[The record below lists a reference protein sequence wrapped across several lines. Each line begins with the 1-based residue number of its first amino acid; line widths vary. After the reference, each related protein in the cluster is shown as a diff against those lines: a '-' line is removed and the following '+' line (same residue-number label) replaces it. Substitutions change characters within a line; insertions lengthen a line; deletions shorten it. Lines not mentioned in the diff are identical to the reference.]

1 MGPMRGL
8 AVYNQGRRAGHL
20 SLYTHLHLHSEFSL
34 LDGLCR
40 IPSLMEQAR
49 ELGMENMALTDHG
62 NLYGAIDFYSS
73 AKKAGV
79 KPIIGCEVYVAHGSR
94 RAKVPQEKSP
104 YHLTLLSKNETGYR
118 NLIQLVTK
126 ANLEGFYY
134 KPRMDR
140 SLFEQHQEGLIVL
153 SGCPTAEIPRAIR
166 EGRMDDAYA
175 AARWYRD
182 VFQDYYL
189 EIQRHDLDMLKPI
202 NEGLV
207 RMSRDLEIPLVAT
220 NDVHYI
226 HRDEASIQDILLCI
240 QTNAT
245 VQDEKR
251 LKMSDDSLYLKTPE
265 EMWNL
270 FADMPEAL
278 ENTMR
283 IADACDLSIEFNRL
297 RLPHYPTPNGA
308 DADAYL
314 AKLCEEGFRRLYPDA
329 GEAARLRLA
338 DELDVIRKTQFAN
351 YFLVVMDI
359 TTYAREHGVLFGVRG
374 SAAGSVVLYCLGI
387 TDIDPLEYGLVFE
400 RFLNIERNEMPD
412 IDLDFQDDRRDELI
426 SYVTRKYGAE
436 HVAQIISFGTLGAR
450 AALRDV
456 GRALGMPYS
465 IVDNVAKQVPF
476 GAKSIDDAMKASP
489 ELNNTYEQDHA
500 VRKLVDSAQKL
511 EGVARHASTHAAGIV
526 ISQEPLTNYVP
537 LQRSTRGEDEDIA
550 VTQFSMDPI
559 AKLGLLK
566 MDFLGLINLTIL
578 GKALDIIA
586 NSGGG
591 RMSLNDIPLD
601 DQKTFDLL
609 SSGETTGIFQL
620 ESSGMRRYIKQLK
633 PTTVNDVAAMI
644 ALYRPGPMEHIT
656 RFIDAKHQRAQVTY
670 PHPALTDI
678 LKETYGVIVYQD
690 QVLLILRMF
699 AGYSLGQADIVRK
712 AMGKK
717 IAALMA
723 EERERFMEGAKAKGF
738 DDQLSNYVFE
748 LIEPFAGYAFN
759 KAHSVSYAMIS
770 YWTGYLKAN
779 YPVEFMTA
787 LLTCHSGNAEHTAAA
802 VEECRKLAIEVRGPD
817 VNMSDIGFTAEGNN
831 GSGAIRFG
839 LAAVK
844 NVGDGAVRPLVE
856 ARETDGPFTSVED
869 MCRRANLHSLN
880 KRALESLIK
889 VGALDSL
896 EKRGALLGGIDR
908 ILSMSQREWD
918 MKNSGQTTMFD
929 LWGESVDTPLPEL
942 ELEEMRI
949 QPGEVD
955 AWEKEL
961 LGASLSESPISR
973 VHRNLGDFTPNLC
986 GDIEPELDGRK
997 VTLVGQVSSFR
1008 IGSTRKGDPFVSAVL
1023 EDVTGTTEIVAWKE
1037 VYGRTQSLW
1046 TEGAILKV
1054 EGRVRLRNNDRVS
1067 VHCNHVET
1075 FEAPAEDEASGGDA
1089 AQPGLV
1095 EESAGRNGVDTAAP
1109 PIPAEPSHAGTTT
1122 NGTAHHESPVDV
1134 VRSPTIES
1142 GEMVAEADNDQGT
1155 AERNGIDA
1163 HSAAPSSV
1171 IPTPEPNGM
1180 STPTSPTEVWLK
1192 FRSTRDN
1199 ANDAEILKDAITLAR
1214 GFPGP
1219 SALYLEIEEG
1229 SRVTRLE
1236 LPGVGVQYSDKL
1248 VRLLSPKLGEGAV
1261 RVVGG

>member
-1 MGPMRGL
+1 M
-8 AVYNQGRRAGHL
+8 
-20 SLYTHLHLHSEFSL
+20 YTHLHLHTEYSL

-40 IPSLMEQAR
+40 IPLLMDQAR
-49 ELGMENMALTDHG
+49 DLGMESMALTDHG
-62 NLYGAIDFYSS
+62 NLYGAIDFYS
-73 AKKAGV
+73 AARKTGV

-94 RAKVPQEKSP
+94 RTKTPRDKSP

-126 ANLEGFYY
+126 ANMEGFYY

-140 SLFEQHQEGLIVL
+140 ALFEEHHEGLVVL
-153 SGCPTAEIPRAIR
+153 SGCPTAELPRAIL

-175 AARWYRD
+175 TARWYRE

-189 EIQRHDLDMLKPI
+189 EIQRHDLDMLTPI

-207 RMSRDLEIPLVAT
+207 RISRDLEIPLVAT

-226 HRDEASIQDILLCI
+226 HRDEAAAQDILLCI
-240 QTNAT
+240 QTNAS

-251 LKMSDDSLYLKTPE
+251 LKMSDDSLYLKTPQ
-265 EMWNL
+265 EMHSL
-270 FADMPEAL
+270 FADLPDAL

-283 IADACDLSIEFNRL
+283 IADACDLSIEFDRL
-297 RLPHYPTPNGA
+297 RLPHYPTPNGE
-308 DADAYL
+308 DPDAYL
-314 AKLCEEGFRRLYPDA
+314 ATLCEEGFRRLYPGA
-329 GEAARLRLA
+329 GENARRRLL
-338 DELDVIRKTQFAN
+338 DELDVIKKTQFAN

-359 TTYAREHGVLFGVRG
+359 TSYAREHGILFGVRG

-436 HVAQIISFGTLGAR
+436 HVAQIITFGTLGAR

-456 GRALGMPYS
+456 GRALGLPYS
-465 IVDNVAKQVPF
+465 MVDNVAKQVPF
-476 GAKSIDDAMKASP
+476 GAKSISDAMKANP

-537 LQRSTRGEDEDIA
+537 LQRASRGDGEEIA

-586 NSGGG
+586 DSGGG
-591 RMSLNDIPLD
+591 RSSLNDIPLD

-633 PTTVNDVAAMI
+633 PSSVNDVAAMI

-656 RFIDAKHQRAQVTY
+656 HFIDAKHQRAQVTY

-690 QVLLILRMF
+690 QVLLILRTF
-699 AGYSLGQADIVRK
+699 AGYSLGQADVVRK

-717 IAALMA
+717 IASLMA
-723 EERERFMEGAKAKGF
+723 EERQRFMEGATANGF
-738 DDQLSNYVFE
+738 PQDLSGYVFE

-770 YWTGYLKAN
+770 YWTAYLKAN

-787 LLTCHSGNAEHTAAA
+787 LLTCHPGQSEHTSAA
-802 VEECRKLAIEVRGPD
+802 VEECRKLGIQVFRPD
-817 VNMSDIGFTAEGNN
+817 INMSDIGFTMERDNSA
-831 GSGAIRFG
+831 SAIRFG

-844 NVGDGAVRPLVE
+844 NVGDGAVRPLVD
-856 ARETDGPFTSVED
+856 ARHAEGPFKSIED
-869 MCRRANLHSLN
+869 MCRRANLHNLN

-896 EKRGALLGGIDR
+896 EARGALLGGIDR

-918 MKNSGQTTMFD
+918 LKNSGQSTMFD
-929 LWGESVDTPLPEL
+929 LWGESVATPLPEL
-942 ELEEMRI
+942 ELEQMRI
-949 QPGEVD
+949 QPGESES
-955 AWEKEL
+955 WEREL
-961 LGASLSESPISR
+961 LGASLSESAIAR
-973 VHRNLGDFTPNLC
+973 VHRRLGNSVSNMC
-986 GDIEPELDGRK
+986 GEISAELDGQK
-997 VTLVGQVSSFR
+997 VKLVGQVSSFR
-1008 IGSTRKGDPFVSAVL
+1008 TGTTRRGDPFGAAVL
-1023 EDVTGTTEIVAWKE
+1023 EDMTGATEVMAWKE
-1037 VYGRTQSLW
+1037 VYERTQGLW
-1046 TEGAILKV
+1046 VEGSILKV
-1054 EGRVRLRNNDRVS
+1054 EGRVRLRTGDRVS
-1067 VHCNHVET
+1067 VHCNAVEK
-1075 FEAPAEDEASGGDA
+1075 FELPTEDDDPSDPPVIPAPE
-1089 AQPGLV
+1089 PG
-1095 EESAGRNGVDTAAP
+1095 
-1109 PIPAEPSHAGTTT
+1109 PIPAEMSTEQAAEKPPHPAP
-1122 NGTAHHESPVDV
+1122 PVV
-1134 VRSPTIES
+1134 P
-1142 GEMVAEADNDQGT
+1142 A
-1155 AERNGIDA
+1155 
-1163 HSAAPSSV
+1163 
-1171 IPTPEPNGM
+1171 PEPGPIPAKG
-1180 STPTSPTEVWLK
+1180 STEQAAEGPAHAEPVEGSRGGKEATPGEVWLK
-1192 FRSTRDN
+1192 IRATGDESQDTQV
-1199 ANDAEILKDAITLAR
+1199 LKDAITLAR
-1214 GFPGP
+1214 QCPGP
-1219 SALYLEIEEG
+1219 TPLFLQIEER

-1236 LPGVGVQYSDKL
+1236 LPDVQVEYSPRL
-1248 VRLLSPKLGEGAV
+1248 VKLLSPSLGEDTVTLV
-1261 RVVGG
+1261 RA

>member
-1 MGPMRGL
+1 
-8 AVYNQGRRAGHL
+8 
-20 SLYTHLHLHSEFSL
+20 
-34 LDGLCR
+34 
-40 IPSLMEQAR
+40 MEQAR
-49 ELGMENMALTDHG
+49 ELGMESMALTDHG

-73 AKKAGV
+73 AKKTGV
-79 KPIIGCEVYVAHGSR
+79 KPIIGCEVYVAHNSR
-94 RAKVPQEKSP
+94 RTKVPQEKSP
-104 YHLTLLSKNETGYR
+104 YHLTLLSKNETGYQ

-126 ANLEGFYY
+126 ANMEGFYY

-140 SLFEQHQEGLIVL
+140 SLFEQHHEGLVVL
-153 SGCPTAEIPRAIR
+153 SGCPTAEVPRAIL

-175 AARWYRD
+175 AARWYRE

-226 HRDEASIQDILLCI
+226 HRDEAAVQDILLCI

-265 EMWNL
+265 EMGNL
-270 FADMPEAL
+270 FSDMPEAL
-278 ENTMR
+278 QNTMR
-283 IADACDLSIEFNRL
+283 IADACDLSIEFDKL
-297 RLPHYPTPNGA
+297 RLPHYPTPNGE

-314 AKLCEEGFRRLYPDA
+314 AGLCEEGFRRLYPDA
-329 GEAARLRLA
+329 GEAARRRLA

-359 TTYAREHGVLFGVRG
+359 CSYARERGVLFGVRG
-374 SAAGSVVLYCLGI
+374 SAAGSLVLYCLGI

-436 HVAQIISFGTLGAR
+436 HVAQIITFGTLGAR

-456 GRALGMPYS
+456 GRALGLPYS
-465 IVDNVAKQVPF
+465 MVDNVAKQVPF

-489 ELNNTYEQDHA
+489 ELNSTYEQDHA

-537 LQRSTRGEDEDIA
+537 LQRSTRGEGEEIA

-578 GKALDIIA
+578 GKALEIIA
-586 NSGGG
+586 ESGGG

-601 DQKTFDLL
+601 DQKTFELL

-633 PTTVNDVAAMI
+633 PSTVNDVAAMI

-690 QVLLILRMF
+690 QVLLILRTF

-738 DDQLSNYVFE
+738 DDNLSNYVFE

-770 YWTGYLKAN
+770 YWTAYLKAN

-787 LLTCHSGNAEHTAAA
+787 LLSCHSGQGEHTAAA
-802 VEECRKLAIEVRGPD
+802 VEECRKLNIEVRRPD
-817 VNMSDIGFTAEGNN
+817 VNMSDIGFTMEGNN

-839 LAAVK
+839 LSAVK
-844 NVGDGAVRPLVE
+844 NVGDGAVLPLVE
-856 ARETDGPFTSVED
+856 ARQADGPFTSVED

-896 EKRGALLGGIDR
+896 ERRSALLGGIDR

-918 MKNSGQTTMFD
+918 LKNSGQSTMFD
-929 LWGESVDTPLPEL
+929 LWGESVATPLPEL

-949 QPGEVD
+949 HPGEED

-973 VHRNLGDFTPNLC
+973 VHRSLGDFTPNMC

-1008 IGSTRKGDPFVSAVL
+1008 IGTTRKGDPFVSAVL
-1023 EDVTGTTEIVAWKE
+1023 EDVTGTTEIVGWKE
-1037 VYGRTQSLW
+1037 VYERTQSLW

-1054 EGRVRLRNNDRVS
+1054 EGRVRLRNNDRIS
-1067 VHCNHVET
+1067 VHCNHVEK
-1075 FEAPAEDEASGGDA
+1075 FEIPNEEDLPEPAIDS
-1089 AQPGLV
+1089 
-1095 EESAGRNGVDTAAP
+1095 TKP
-1109 PIPAEPSHAGTTT
+1109 PIA
-1122 NGTAHHESPVDV
+1122 
-1134 VRSPTIES
+1134 
-1142 GEMVAEADNDQGT
+1142 
-1155 AERNGIDA
+1155 
-1163 HSAAPSSV
+1163 V
-1171 IPTPEPNGM
+1171 IPTPEPESIPSDIQASATPVTNGAGEFG
-1180 STPTSPTEVWLK
+1180 STQESTDMAPANGVAHPEAVEGVKGGGEMEEASRGVDNRNGAAAPSPSVTRAPEREPITSPAGPGEVWLK
-1192 FRSTRDN
+1192 VRATGD
-1199 ANDAEILKDAITLAR
+1199 DAHDIQVLKDAITLAK

-1219 SALYLEIEEG
+1219 TSLFLEIEEG

-1261 RVVGG
+1261 TLVGA

>member
-1 MGPMRGL
+1 M
-8 AVYNQGRRAGHL
+8 
-20 SLYTHLHLHSEFSL
+20 YTHLHLHTEFSL

-40 IPSLMEQAR
+40 IPNLMEQAR

-62 NLYGAIDFYSS
+62 NLYGAIDFYS
-73 AKKAGV
+73 AARKAGV
-79 KPIIGCEVYVAHGSR
+79 KPIIGCEVYVAHTSR
-94 RAKVPQEKSP
+94 RNKTPGEKSP

-126 ANLEGFYY
+126 ANMDGFYY

-140 SLFEQHQEGLIVL
+140 ALFEEHHEGLIVL
-153 SGCPTAEIPRAIR
+153 SGCPTAEVPRAILD
-166 EGRMDDAYA
+166 GRMDDAYA
-175 AARWYRD
+175 AARWYRE

-189 EIQRHDLDMLKPI
+189 EIQRHDLDMLTPI

-207 RMSRDLEIPLVAT
+207 RISRDLEIPLVAT

-226 HRDEASIQDILLCI
+226 HRDEATIQDILLCI

-265 EMWNL
+265 EMRNL
-270 FADMPEAL
+270 FSDLPEAL

-283 IADACDLSIEFNRL
+283 IADACDLSIEFDRL
-297 RLPHYPTPNGA
+297 RLPHYPTPNGE

-314 AKLCEEGFRRLYPDA
+314 ATLCEEGFRRLYPDA
-329 GEAARLRLA
+329 GEAARQRLA
-338 DELDVIRKTQFAN
+338 DELDVIKKTQFAN

-359 TTYAREHGVLFGVRG
+359 TAYAREHGVLFGVRG

-436 HVAQIISFGTLGAR
+436 HVAQIITFGTLGAR

-456 GRALGMPYS
+456 GRALGLPYS
-465 IVDNVAKQVPF
+465 MVDTVAKQVPF
-476 GAKSIDDAMKASP
+476 GAKSIDDAMNASP
-489 ELNNTYEQDHA
+489 ELNSNYNQDHA

-526 ISQEPLTNYVP
+526 ISQEPLTDYVP
-537 LQRSTRGEDEDIA
+537 LQRSTRGEGEEIA

-586 NSGGG
+586 DSGGS

-601 DQKTFDLL
+601 DQMTFDLL

-633 PTTVNDVAAMI
+633 PSTVNDVAAMI

-656 RFIDAKHQRAQVTY
+656 RFIDAKHQRARVTY
-670 PHPALTDI
+670 PHPALSDI

-717 IAALMA
+717 IASLMA
-723 EERERFMEGAKAKGF
+723 EERQRFMEGATAKGF
-738 DDQLSNYVFE
+738 TQELAKEIFE
-748 LIEPFAGYAFN
+748 LILPFAGYAFN
-759 KAHSVSYAMIS
+759 KAHSVSYAMVS
-770 YWTGYLKAN
+770 YWTAYLKAN

-787 LLTCHSGNAEHTAAA
+787 LLTCHPGQSEHTSAA
-802 VEECRKLAIEVRGPD
+802 VEECRKLNIQVLRPD
-817 VNMSDIGFTAEGNN
+817 INLSGIGFTVEGVN
-831 GSGAIRFG
+831 GERAIRFG
-839 LAAVK
+839 LSAVK
-844 NVGDGAVRPLVE
+844 NVGEGAVRPLVK
-856 ARETDGPFTSVED
+856 ARQDEGPFKSVED
-869 MCRRANLHSLN
+869 MCRRANLHGLN

-896 EKRGALLGGIDR
+896 ENRGALLGGIDR
-908 ILSMSQREWD
+908 ILSMSQREWEL
-918 MKNSGQTTMFD
+918 KNSGQSTMFD

-942 ELEEMRI
+942 ELDQIRI

-961 LGASLSESPISR
+961 LGASLAESPISR
-973 VHRNLGDFTPNLC
+973 VHRNLGDFTPNMC

-997 VTLVGQVSSFR
+997 VTLVGQISSFR
-1008 IGSTRKGDPFVSAVL
+1008 IGTTRKGDPFVSAVL

-1037 VYGRTQSLW
+1037 VYERTQSLW

-1054 EGRVRLRNNDRVS
+1054 EGRVRLRNNDRIS
-1067 VHCNHVET
+1067 VHCNHVEK
-1075 FEAPAEDEASGGDA
+1075 FEIPSEEEDSSDESARPETVEGSAEQIA
-1089 AQPGLV
+1089 
-1095 EESAGRNGVDTAAP
+1095 EESSPRWDPTPPPPQQVAANGAAHSEGLNGSSGRRGLDEEQQAP
-1109 PIPAEPSHAGTTT
+1109 T
-1122 NGTAHHESPVDV
+1122 
-1134 VRSPTIES
+1134 
-1142 GEMVAEADNDQGT
+1142 
-1155 AERNGIDA
+1155 ERNGET
-1163 HSAAPSSV
+1163 HSPPV
-1171 IPTPEPNGM
+1171 IPADAGVHPP
-1180 STPTSPTEVWLK
+1180 PSPTTPGEVWL
-1192 FRSTRDN
+1192 RIRATGD
-1199 ANDAEILKDAITLAR
+1199 DAHDTEVLKDAITIAIQC
-1214 GFPGP
+1214 PGP
-1219 SALYLEIEEG
+1219 STLFLEIEEK
-1229 SRVTRLE
+1229 SRITRLE
-1236 LPGVGVQYSDKL
+1236 MPGVRVQYSSQL
-1248 VRLLSPKLGEGAV
+1248 VKLLSPRLGEDAISHKGA
-1261 RVVGG
+1261 

>member
-1 MGPMRGL
+1 M
-8 AVYNQGRRAGHL
+8 
-20 SLYTHLHLHSEFSL
+20 YTHLHLHTEYSL

-40 IPSLMEQAR
+40 IPLLMEQAR
-49 ELGMENMALTDHG
+49 ELGMESMALTDHG

-73 AKKAGV
+73 ARKAGV

-94 RAKVPQEKSP
+94 RAKIPQEKSP
-104 YHLTLLSKNETGYR
+104 YHLTLLSKNETGYQ

-126 ANLEGFYY
+126 ANMEGFYY

-140 SLFEQHQEGLIVL
+140 SLFEQHHEGLIVL
-153 SGCPTAEIPRAIR
+153 SGCPTAEVPRAIL

-175 AARWYRD
+175 AARWYRE

-226 HRDEASIQDILLCI
+226 HRDEAAVQDILLCI

-265 EMWNL
+265 EMRNL

-278 ENTMR
+278 QSTMR
-283 IADACDLSIEFNRL
+283 IADACDLSIEFDRL
-297 RLPHYPTPNGA
+297 RLPHYPTPNGE

-314 AKLCEEGFRRLYPDA
+314 SQLCQEGFRRLYPDA
-329 GEAARLRLA
+329 GEAARRRLE
-338 DELDVIRKTQFAN
+338 DELDVIKKTQFAN

-359 TTYAREHGVLFGVRG
+359 TSYAREHGVLFGVRG

-436 HVAQIISFGTLGAR
+436 HVAQIITFGTLGAR

-456 GRALGMPYS
+456 GRALGLPYS
-465 IVDNVAKQVPF
+465 MVDNVAKQVPF

-537 LQRSTRGEDEDIA
+537 LQRSTRSEGEEIA

-586 NSGGG
+586 ESGGA

-633 PTTVNDVAAMI
+633 PSTVNDVAAMI

-690 QVLLILRMF
+690 QVLLILRTF

-723 EERERFMEGAKAKGF
+723 EERERFMKGATANGF
-738 DDQLSNYVFE
+738 KDELSNYVFE

-770 YWTGYLKAN
+770 YWTAYLKAN

-787 LLTCHSGNAEHTAAA
+787 LLSCHSGQGEHTAAA
-802 VEECRKLAIEVRGPD
+802 VEECRKLAIEVRRPD
-817 VNMSDIGFTAEGNN
+817 VNMSDLGFTMERNN
-831 GSGAIRFG
+831 GSSAIRFG
-839 LAAVK
+839 LSAVK

-856 ARETDGPFTSVED
+856 ARQADGPFKSVED

-896 EKRGALLGGIDR
+896 ERRGALLGGVDR

-918 MKNSGQTTMFD
+918 LKNSGQSTMFD
-929 LWGESVDTPLPEL
+929 LWGESVATPLPEL

-949 QPGEVD
+949 QPGEPD

-973 VHRNLGDFTPNLC
+973 VHRALGDFTPNMC

-997 VTLVGQVSSFR
+997 VTLVGQISSFR
-1008 IGSTRKGDPFVSAVL
+1008 IGTTRKGDPFVSAVL
-1023 EDVTGTTEIVAWKE
+1023 EDVTGTTEIVAWRE
-1037 VYGRTQSLW
+1037 VYERTQSLW
-1046 TEGAILKV
+1046 TEGAIFKV

-1067 VHCNHVET
+1067 VHCNHVQEFAIPT
-1075 FEAPAEDEASGGDA
+1075 EDENSPVPDGGPARPEAFEEPAASSSRGPIERNGMDA
-1089 AQPGLV
+1089 AAPSIPEEATDAKALANGVAYHETPEEPDPSSSRGLRGKTVV
-1095 EESAGRNGVDTAAP
+1095 EEDSDGSTEGDGQDIASAPRPSV
-1109 PIPAEPSHAGTTT
+1109 IPAETVSDANVDSKKAG
-1122 NGTAHHESPVDV
+1122 
-1134 VRSPTIES
+1134 
-1142 GEMVAEADNDQGT
+1142 
-1155 AERNGIDA
+1155 
-1163 HSAAPSSV
+1163 
-1171 IPTPEPNGM
+1171 
-1180 STPTSPTEVWLK
+1180 EVWLRI
-1192 FRSTRDN
+1192 RSTGDETRD
-1199 ANDAEILKDAITLAR
+1199 AQVLKDAIILAKSV
-1214 GFPGP
+1214 PGP
-1219 SALYLEIEEG
+1219 SPLYLAIEER
-1229 SRVTRLE
+1229 SRITRLE
-1236 LPGVGVQYSDKL
+1236 LPGVGVQYSPNL
-1248 VRLLSPKLGEGAV
+1248 VKLLSPRLGEDAITLV
-1261 RVVGG
+1261 EAWDLR

>member
-1 MGPMRGL
+1 M
-8 AVYNQGRRAGHL
+8 
-20 SLYTHLHLHSEFSL
+20 YTHLHLHTEYSL

-79 KPIIGCEVYVAHGSR
+79 KPIIGCEVYVAHNSR

-104 YHLTLLSKNETGYR
+104 YHLTLLSKNETGYQ

-126 ANLEGFYY
+126 ANMDGFYY

-140 SLFEQHQEGLIVL
+140 ALFEQHHEGLIVL

-175 AARWYRD
+175 AARWYRE

-226 HRDEASIQDILLCI
+226 HRDEAAIQDILLCI

-265 EMWNL
+265 EMRDL
-270 FADMPEAL
+270 FSDMPEAL
-278 ENTMR
+278 KNTMR
-283 IADACDLSIEFNRL
+283 IADACDLSIEFDKL
-297 RLPHYPTPNGA
+297 RLPHYPTPNGE
-308 DADAYL
+308 DADGYL

-329 GEAARLRLA
+329 GDAARRRLA

-359 TTYAREHGVLFGVRG
+359 CSYAREHGVLFGVRG

-436 HVAQIISFGTLGAR
+436 HVAQIITFGTLGAR

-456 GRALGMPYS
+456 GRALGLPYS
-465 IVDNVAKQVPF
+465 MVDNVAKQVPF
-476 GAKSIDDAMKASP
+476 GSKSIDDAMKGSP
-489 ELNNTYEQDHA
+489 ELSNTYEQDHA
-500 VRKLVDSAQKL
+500 VRRLVDSAQKL

-537 LQRSTRGEDEDIA
+537 LQRSTRGEEEDIA

-578 GKALDIIA
+578 GKALEIIA
-586 NSGGG
+586 ESGGS

-633 PTTVNDVAAMI
+633 PSTVNDVAAMI

-690 QVLLILRMF
+690 QVLLILRTF

-723 EERERFMEGAKAKGF
+723 EERERFMKGATANGF
-738 DDQLSNYVFE
+738 TDELSNYVFE

-770 YWTGYLKAN
+770 YWTAYLKAN
-779 YPVEFMTA
+779 YAAEFMTA
-787 LLTCHSGNAEHTAAA
+787 LLTCHSGNSEHTAAA
-802 VEECRKLAIEVRGPD
+802 VEECRKLAIEVRRPD
-817 VNMSDIGFTAEGNN
+817 VNMSDIGFTTERNN
-831 GSGAIRFG
+831 GSRAIRFG
-839 LAAVK
+839 LSAVK

-856 ARETDGPFTSVED
+856 AREAEGPFKSVED
-869 MCRRANLHSLN
+869 MCRRANLHNLN

-896 EKRGALLGGIDR
+896 EKRGALLGGVDR

-918 MKNSGQTTMFD
+918 MKNSGQSTMFD
-929 LWGESVDTPLPEL
+929 LWGASVDTPLPEL

-961 LGASLSESPISR
+961 LGTSLSESAISR
-973 VHRNLGDFTPNLC
+973 IHRNLGDFTPNMC

-997 VTLVGQVSSFR
+997 VTLVGQISSFR
-1008 IGSTRKGDPFVSAVL
+1008 IGTTRKGDPFVSAAL
-1023 EDVTGTTEIVAWKE
+1023 EDVTGTTEIVAWRE
-1037 VYGRTQSLW
+1037 VYERTQSLW
-1046 TEGAILKV
+1046 AEGVILKV

-1067 VHCNHVET
+1067 VHCNHVEK
-1075 FEAPAEDEASGGDA
+1075 FEVPTEDEESPVPGGSPA
-1089 AQPGLV
+1089 RPESV
-1095 EESAGRNGVDTAAP
+1095 EGSAERNGVDAATP
-1109 PIPAEPSHAGTTT
+1109 SIPAEDHDARSMV
-1122 NGTAHHESPVDV
+1122 NGAAH
-1134 VRSPTIES
+1134 
-1142 GEMVAEADNDQGT
+1142 AEALKESSGGRVVEEDKKGPT
-1155 AERNGIDA
+1155 GRNGADA
-1163 HSAAPSSV
+1163 ASAPPPSV
-1171 IPTPEPNGM
+1171 IPAEAESHPLSD
-1180 STPTSPTEVWLK
+1180 STKAREVWLK
-1192 FRSTRDN
+1192 IRATGDEGH
-1199 ANDAEILKDAITLAR
+1199 DAQVLKDAITLAK
-1214 GFPGP
+1214 GFPGSSP
-1219 SALYLEIEEG
+1219 LYLEIEER

-1236 LPGVGVQYSDKL
+1236 LPGVGVQYSAKL
-1248 VRLLSPKLGEGAV
+1248 VKLLSPSLGEGAV
-1261 RVVGG
+1261 RLVEA

>member
-1 MGPMRGL
+1 MYNRGC
-8 AVYNQGRRAGHL
+8 RAGHL

-40 IPSLMEQAR
+40 IPQLMEQAR

-251 LKMSDDSLYLKTPE
+251 LKMSDDSLYLKTPQ
-265 EMWNL
+265 EMHQL
-270 FADMPEAL
+270 FSDMPEAL

-297 RLPHYPTPNGA
+297 RLPHYPTPNGE

-359 TTYAREHGVLFGVRG
+359 CSYAREQGVLFGVRG

-489 ELNNTYEQDHA
+489 DLSNTYEQDHA

-578 GKALDIIA
+578 GKALEIIA
-586 NSGGG
+586 DGGGG

-656 RFIDAKHQRAQVTY
+656 RFIDAKHGRAQVTY
-670 PHPALTDI
+670 PHPALSDI

-717 IAALMA
+717 IASLMA
-723 EERERFMEGAKAKGF
+723 EERERFMKGATAKGF
-738 DDQLSNYVFE
+738 SQE
-748 LIEPFAGYAFN
+748 LATEIFDLILPFAGYAFN
-759 KAHSVSYAMIS
+759 KAHSVSYAMVS
-770 YWTGYLKAN
+770 YWTAYMKAN
-779 YPVEFMTA
+779 YPVQFMTA
-787 LLTCHSGNAEHTAAA
+787 LLSCHSGNAEHTAAA
-802 VEECRKLAIEVRGPD
+802 VEECRKLAIEVRRPD

-831 GSGAIRFG
+831 GSSAIRFG

-856 ARETDGPFTSVED
+856 ARETDGPFKSVED

-896 EKRGALLGGIDR
+896 ERRGALLGGIDR

-918 MKNSGQTTMFD
+918 LKNSGQTTMFD

-949 QPGEVD
+949 QPDETD

-973 VHRNLGDFTPNLC
+973 VHRNLGDFTPNMC

-997 VTLVGQVSSFR
+997 VTLVGQVASFR

-1075 FEAPAEDEASGGDA
+1075 FEVPAEGKDA

-1095 EESAGRNGVDTAAP
+1095 EESAGRYGVDAAAP
-1109 PIPAEPSHAGTTT
+1109 PISAEPSNAVAAA
-1122 NGTAHHESPVDV
+1122 NGTAHHETPAEAVP
-1134 VRSPTIES
+1134 SPTIES
-1142 GEMVAEADNDQGT
+1142 GEMVGEADNGQDA
-1155 AERNGIDA
+1155 AERNGTDVP
-1163 HSAAPSSV
+1163 SSAPSSV
-1171 IPTPEPNGM
+1171 ISAPEPNVM
-1180 STPTSPTEVWLK
+1180 STPISPAEVWLK
-1192 FRSTRDN
+1192 FRSTTDN
-1199 ANDAEILKDAITLAR
+1199 VQDAEILKDAITLAR

-1229 SRVTRLE
+1229 SRVTKLE

-1261 RVVGG
+1261 TIVEL

>member
-1 MGPMRGL
+1 
-8 AVYNQGRRAGHL
+8 
-20 SLYTHLHLHSEFSL
+20 
-34 LDGLCR
+34 
-40 IPSLMEQAR
+40 MEQAG
-49 ELGMENMALTDHG
+49 ELGMESMALTDHG

-126 ANLEGFYY
+126 ANMEGFYY

-140 SLFEQHQEGLIVL
+140 TLFEQHHEGLIVL
-153 SGCPTAEIPRAIR
+153 SGCPTAEIPRAIL

-175 AARWYRD
+175 AARWYRE

-189 EIQRHDLDMLKPI
+189 EIQRHELDMLKPI

-226 HRDEASIQDILLCI
+226 HRDEATVQDILLCI
-240 QTNAT
+240 QTNAV

-265 EMWNL
+265 EMCNL
-270 FADMPEAL
+270 FSDIPEAV

-283 IADACDLSIEFNRL
+283 IADACDLSIEFDKL
-297 RLPHYPTPNGA
+297 RLPHYPTPNGE

-314 AKLCEEGFRRLYPDA
+314 AKLCEEGFRRLYPEA
-329 GEAARLRLA
+329 GEAARRRLA
-338 DELDVIRKTQFAN
+338 DEMDVIKKTQFAN

-359 TTYAREHGVLFGVRG
+359 CSYAREHGVLFGVRG

-436 HVAQIISFGTLGAR
+436 HVAQIITFGTLGAR

-456 GRALGMPYS
+456 GRALGLPYS
-465 IVDNVAKQVPF
+465 MVDNVAKQVPF
-476 GAKSIDDAMKASP
+476 GAKSIDDAMKGSP
-489 ELNNTYEQDHA
+489 ELSSTYEQDHA

-537 LQRSTRGEDEDIA
+537 LQRSTRSEGEEIA

-578 GKALDIIA
+578 GKALEIIA
-586 NSGGG
+586 ESGGG

-601 DQKTFDLL
+601 DQKTFELL

-620 ESSGMRRYIKQLK
+620 ESSGMRRHIKQLK
-633 PTTVNDVAAMI
+633 PSTVNDVAAMI

-670 PHPALTDI
+670 PHPALSDI

-690 QVLLILRMF
+690 QVLLILRTF

-723 EERERFMEGAKAKGF
+723 EERERFMEGAKVKGF
-738 DDQLSNYVFE
+738 DDDLSNYVFE

-759 KAHSVSYAMIS
+759 KAHSVSYAMVS
-770 YWTGYLKAN
+770 YWTAYLKAN

-802 VEECRKLAIEVRGPD
+802 VEECRKLSIEVRPPD
-817 VNMSDIGFTAEGNN
+817 VNMSDIGFTAERNN
-831 GSGAIRFG
+831 GSSAIRFG

-844 NVGDGAVRPLVE
+844 NVGEGAVRPLVE
-856 ARETDGPFTSVED
+856 ARQSDGPFKSVED

-918 MKNSGQTTMFD
+918 LKNSGQSTMFD
-929 LWGESVDTPLPEL
+929 LWGGSVDTPLPEL

-961 LGASLSESPISR
+961 LGASLAESPISR
-973 VHRNLGDFTPNLC
+973 AHRNLGDFTPNMC

-997 VTLVGQVSSFR
+997 VTLVGQISSFR
-1008 IGSTRKGDPFVSAVL
+1008 IGTTRKGDPFVSAVL
-1023 EDVTGTTEIVAWKE
+1023 EDVTGTTEIVGWKE
-1037 VYGRTQSLW
+1037 VYERTQSLW

-1054 EGRVRLRNNDRVS
+1054 EGRVRLRNNDRIS
-1067 VHCNHVET
+1067 VHCNHVVKFDIPSEDD
-1075 FEAPAEDEASGGDA
+1075 AP
-1089 AQPGLV
+1089 
-1095 EESAGRNGVDTAAP
+1095 
-1109 PIPAEPSHAGTTT
+1109 
-1122 NGTAHHESPVDV
+1122 ESPVH
-1134 VRSPTIES
+1134 PA
-1142 GEMVAEADNDQGT
+1142 GPPA
-1155 AERNGIDA
+1155 
-1163 HSAAPSSV
+1163 SV
-1171 IPTPEPNGM
+1171 IPTEAGIQPPPPPTSLDKGKLPGEQTSTNGVTHSEQVAAPTDASPANGAARPGAFEGSNGGRDMDEQGPGPRERNGTDVDPSPSVAPAPEPE
-1180 STPTSPTEVWLK
+1180 SITPPVAPGEVWLK
-1192 FRSTRDN
+1192 VRATGDE
-1199 ANDAEILKDAITLAR
+1199 AHDAQVLKDAVTLAK

-1219 SALYLEIEEG
+1219 TPLFLEIEEG
-1229 SRVTRLE
+1229 SRITRLQ
-1236 LPGVGVQYSDKL
+1236 LPGVQVQYSAKL
-1248 VRLLSPKLGEGAV
+1248 VKLLSPSLGEGAV
-1261 RVVGG
+1261 ILVGA